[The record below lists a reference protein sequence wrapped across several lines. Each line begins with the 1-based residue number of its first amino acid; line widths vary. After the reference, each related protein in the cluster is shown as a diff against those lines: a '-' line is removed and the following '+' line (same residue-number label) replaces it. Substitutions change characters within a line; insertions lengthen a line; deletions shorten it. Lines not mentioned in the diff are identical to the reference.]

1 MRWWVEEQLKA
12 ALLTDLKDL
21 VPERYFDKQ
30 ENQLNLNAYVDK
42 SGHLS
47 KQLSW
52 GYAAGRL
59 GQRLFFKNKEIISP
73 RQLAASE
80 VLMHLGMLVS
90 ARAMHEASS
99 NIKEQADALHVQD
112 GNSGKVSM
120 QLKEEHIPQFE
131 MNLNGGLLQY
141 LKHVSKDEALPYISL
156 LDDDGLAELG
166 VKERT
171 KDIIIRKLAEN
182 ITIVV
187 VSAASTVL
195 ATALLIWLGL
205 QQQ

>member
-21 VPERYFDKQ
+21 VPEGYFDKQ
-30 ENQLNLNAYVDK
+30 ENQLNLNSYVDK

-59 GQRLFFKNKEIISP
+59 GQRIFFKNKEIISP
-73 RQLAASE
+73 RQLSAAE

-90 ARAMHEASS
+90 ARAMQEASS
-99 NIKEQADALHVQD
+99 NVKEQAEALHVQD

-141 LKHVSKDEALPYISL
+141 LKHLSKDEALPYISL

-187 VSAASTVL
+187 VSVASTVL
-195 ATALLIWLGL
+195 AAAIIIWLGL